1 MHLLLDPLHY
11 AFMQNAFIG
20 TVAIG
25 ILCAVIGSFVVLLR
39 LAFIGEGLAH
49 GSLAGLAIGYLLNWD
64 LYLAANFY
72 TVGLALL
79 IGFVHA
85 KAKVTLDTAIGIIFS
100 TSMALGIALISSMK
114 FYTTDLTGYLFGSV
128 LAITP
133 FDLRIIL
140 GASVLIL
147 LIIILFFKEFVFYA
161 FDPEM
166 AEVAGLSRGILHYS
180 MLIMIAITVVIASQT
195 VGIILVTALL
205 IIPAASA
212 QQWTHSLKTLLLFAI
227 IFGLTSAVIG
237 LYISYYF
244 NVASGASIALTAAVV
259 FLVSLIFSR
268 ERQPLRRSFGLKETI
283 KKL

>member
-1 MHLLLDPLHY
+1 MHLLLDPLQY
-11 AFMQNAFIG
+11 AFMQNAMIG

-49 GSLAGLAIGYLLNWD
+49 GSMAGLAIGYLLHWD
-64 LYLAANFY
+64 LYLTANFY

-79 IGFVHA
+79 IGFVHE
-85 KAKVTLDTAIGIIFS
+85 KAKVTLDTAIGILFS
-100 TSMALGIALISSMK
+100 TSMALGIALISSLK

-133 FDLRIIL
+133 FDLKIIL
-140 GASVLIL
+140 AATAIIL
-147 LIIILFFKEFVFYA
+147 LLLILFFKEFVFYA

-166 AEVAGLSRGILHYS
+166 AEVAGLSRSRLHYA
-180 MLIMIAITVVIASQT
+180 MLIMTAITVVIASQT
-195 VGIILVTALL
+195 VGVILVTALL

-212 QQWTHSLKTLLLFAI
+212 QQWTHSLKTLLVLAI
-227 IFGLTSAVIG
+227 LFGLTSAVVG

-244 NVASGASIALTAAVV
+244 NVASGASIALTAAVI
-259 FLVSLIFSR
+259 FLISFIFSS
-268 ERQPLRRSFGLKETI
+268 ERPSLRRSFGLKEL
-283 KKL
+283 KEP

>member
-1 MHLLLDPLHY
+1 MHLLLDPLQY

-49 GSLAGLAIGYLLNWD
+49 GSLAGLAIGYIMRWD

-72 TVGLALL
+72 TIGLALL
-79 IGFVHA
+79 IGIVHE
-85 KAKVTLDTAIGIIFS
+85 KAKVTLDTAIGILFS

-133 FDLRIIL
+133 FDLKIIIAAAILILIIL
-140 GASVLIL
+140 F
-147 LIIILFFKEFVFYA
+147 LFFKEFVFYA

-166 AEVAGLSRGILHYS
+166 AEVAGLSRAALHYT

-212 QQWTHSLKTLLLFAI
+212 QQWTRSLKRLLLLAVF
-227 IFGLTSAVIG
+227 FGLFSAVMG

-244 NVASGASIALTAAVV
+244 NIASGASIALTAATFFFVS
-259 FLVSLIFSR
+259 FLLSSR
-268 ERQPLRRSFGLKETI
+268 RVPLRRSFGLSEV
-283 KKL
+283 KK

>member
-1 MHLLLDPLHY
+1 MHLLLDPLQY

-25 ILCAVIGSFVVLLR
+25 VLCAVIGSFVVLLR

-49 GSLAGLAIGYLLNWD
+49 GSLAGLAIGYLMRWD
-64 LYLAANFY
+64 LYLAANLY
-72 TVGLALL
+72 TIGLALL
-79 IGFVHA
+79 IGIVHE
-85 KAKVTLDTAIGIIFS
+85 KAKVTLDTAIGILFS

-133 FDLRIIL
+133 FDLKIIIA
-140 GASVLIL
+140 ASILIL
-147 LIIILFFKEFVFYA
+147 IILFLFYKEFVFYA

-166 AEVAGLSRGILHYS
+166 AEVAGLSRAGLHYT

-212 QQWTHSLKTLLLFAI
+212 QQWTRSLKRLLLLAI
-227 IFGLTSAVIG
+227 FFGLTSAVMG

-244 NVASGASIALTAAVV
+244 NIASGASIALTAATFFFVS
-259 FLVSLIFSR
+259 FLLSSH
-268 ERQPLRRSFGLKETI
+268 RQPLRRSFGLSEV
-283 KKL
+283 KK